1 MLVDTA
7 GVYVYSYD
15 GRMVSSPRYA
25 GMRADV
31 LNYQTVALSNDT
43 IAIRDKT
50 DEKGWFLVRLQY
62 TVQLVKIMI
71 NTGSILIILLSIQ
84 SF

>member
-50 DEKGWFLVRLQY
+50 DEKGWF
-62 TVQLVKIMI
+62 
-71 NTGSILIILLSIQ
+71 
-84 SF
+84 